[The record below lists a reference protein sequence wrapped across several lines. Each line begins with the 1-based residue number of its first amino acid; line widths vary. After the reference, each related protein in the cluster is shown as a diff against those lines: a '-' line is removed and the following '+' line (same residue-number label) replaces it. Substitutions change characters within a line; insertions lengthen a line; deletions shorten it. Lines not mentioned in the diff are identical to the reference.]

1 MGILDL
7 ILGEKVIK
15 YDDFFGKLESDKTRK
30 KDSTKSLSWRLNKR
44 IGQFKNDTFI
54 ILEGN
59 YNNINPTQKIE
70 LKIFIENFDS
80 VYTFEV
86 DKMIESDNKFLQFK
100 NWRNEYYITFICPLY
115 DSNTNFE
122 INFEPIDE
130 KKNDGAFSVELIN
143 RVLKNIELL

>member
-7 ILGEKVIK
+7 ILGEKIIIH
-15 YDDFFGKLESDKTRK
+15 DDFFGKIESDKTRK
-30 KDSTKSLSWRLNKR
+30 KDITKSLSWKFNKR
-44 IGQFKNDTFI
+44 IGHFKNETFI

-59 YNNINPTQKIE
+59 FNNINPTQKIE
-70 LKIFIENFDS
+70 LKNFIENFDS
-80 VYTFEV
+80 FYSFEV
-86 DKMIESDNKFLQFK
+86 DKLIESDNKFIKFR
-100 NWRNEYYITFICPLY
+100 NWRNEYYITFICPLLF

-143 RVLKNIELL
+143 RVLKNIEI

>member
-15 YDDFFGKLESDKTRK
+15 YDDFFGKIESGKTRK
-30 KDSTKSLSWRLNKR
+30 KDLTKSLSWRLNKK

-59 YNNINPTQKIE
+59 YNNINPTQKVE
-70 LKIFIENFDS
+70 LKNFIENFDS
-80 VYTFEV
+80 VYSFEV
-86 DKMIESDNKFLQFK
+86 DKMIESDNKYLQFK
-100 NWRNEYYITFICPLY
+100 NWRNEYYITFICPLF

-143 RVLKNIELL
+143 RVLKNIEL